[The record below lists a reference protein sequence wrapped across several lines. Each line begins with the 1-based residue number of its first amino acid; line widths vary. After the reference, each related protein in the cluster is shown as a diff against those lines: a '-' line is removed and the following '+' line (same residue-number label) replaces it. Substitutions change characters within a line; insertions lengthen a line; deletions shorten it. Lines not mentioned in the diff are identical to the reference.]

1 MHVQSRR
8 CSAVRRRSAHR
19 LTIAMLS
26 ASLVALL
33 AALPTT
39 PATASPPIPSTTL
52 TNPVS
57 AVPAGEVEKLLA
69 EIPLSELDTTQL
81 AETLS
86 KLPGLS
92 TLPAGKLNEA
102 LNKVVEDLTNKNA
115 TVGELLDSTETVP
128 TLETE
133 LGSLLSLQ
141 ELLELPI
148 LLKGKS
154 LTTQLTETLGSLR
167 PSELLDK
174 VLSSAATPEQLLTRL
189 FASLDLEPLLNT
201 TLSGEPFDKTTV
213 GELASKLGTTPAT
226 LDKELDTNT
235 TELPETAT
243 ALTTP
248 LTDGKTLGVLDGL
261 DAVTLGLLNSPE
273 GKSGKEGG
281 GSEDKETTKETNNTE
296 GGGAQKEGGN
306 SNGPTGS
313 SPTGSNTTTVI
324 VSVPA
329 QSPIATNTDSSKKT
343 GELRILS
350 HHVSGRAVTLVVQ
363 VPGAGKLALDG
374 KGIIFVSRQ
383 TAKAER
389 VTLRTTLTKASVAS
403 MRRHR
408 HKLAVKL
415 EASFKLTGGPR
426 SSALLTVNFI

>member
-1 MHVQSRR
+1 
-8 CSAVRRRSAHR
+8 
-19 LTIAMLS
+19 MLS

-39 PATASPPIPSTTL
+39 PATASPPTPSTTL

-57 AVPAGEVEKLLA
+57 ALPAGEVEKLLA
-69 EIPLSELDTTQL
+69 GIPLSGLNATEL
-81 AETLS
+81 AEALS

-92 TLPAGKLNEA
+92 TLPAGKLKEA
-102 LNKVVEDLTNKNA
+102 LSKVVEGLTNKNA

-141 ELLELPI
+141 ELLELPT

-154 LTTQLTETLGSLR
+154 LTTQLTEALGSLH

-174 VLSSAATPEQLLTRL
+174 ALSSDGTPEQLLTQL

-201 TLSGEPFDKTTV
+201 TLTGEPFDKTTV
-213 GELASKLGTTPAT
+213 GELASKLGMTPAT

-281 GSEDKETTKETNNTE
+281 AGQEGSDSEDKETTKETDNTE
-296 GGGAQKEGGN
+296 GPGAGKEGAN
-306 SNGPTGS
+306 NGSTGS
-313 SPTGSNTTTVI
+313 SPTGSDTTTVI
-324 VSVPA
+324 VSV
-329 QSPIATNTDSSKKT
+329 
-343 GELRILS
+343 
-350 HHVSGRAVTLVVQ
+350 
-363 VPGAGKLALDG
+363 
-374 KGIIFVSRQ
+374 
-383 TAKAER
+383 
-389 VTLRTTLTKASVAS
+389 
-403 MRRHR
+403 
-408 HKLAVKL
+408 
-415 EASFKLTGGPR
+415 
-426 SSALLTVNFI
+426 